1 MYEESNLQSEV
12 IRDLFAFMEKA
23 KNAVSKDLSI
33 DGKSFENY
41 RLMPNQYLYFINFTT
56 SEIPYHKHL
65 DKVLGY
71 TEKVD
76 MPLLM
81 NMVHPDDVRV
91 VTKVSEATLA
101 YLMKSKIKDTF
112 AINLSI
118 SNRTRKKDGTY
129 IKILRQ
135 MTIVDT
141 DDKGNILSSVAICSD
156 ISDIKASDEVT
167 YKLEGPN
174 SHIFYEIL
182 EDILD
187 TPLQPELTDR
197 EIEIVRLLA
206 KGNSSK
212 EIANELYISK
222 NTVTTHRKN
231 MMNKLEA
238 TNVVDLVL
246 KSRVVI

>member
-1 MYEESNLQSEV
+1 
-12 IRDLFAFMEKA
+12 
-23 KNAVSKDLSI
+23 
-33 DGKSFENY
+33 
-41 RLMPNQYLYFINFTT
+41 LMPNQYLYFINFTT
-56 SEIPYHKHL
+56 SEIPYHKNL
-65 DKVLGY
+65 RKVLGY

-81 NMVHPDDVRV
+81 NMVHPDDVRT

-101 YLMKSKIKDTF
+101 YLMKCKLKDTF
-112 AINLSI
+112 AINLTI

-135 MTIVDT
+135 MTIVDIDT
-141 DDKGNILSSVAICSD
+141 NGNVLSTVAICSD
-156 ISDIKASDEVT
+156 ISVIKPSDEVT
-167 YKLEGPN
+167 YKLDGPR

-182 EDILD
+182 EELID
-187 TPLQPELTDR
+187 TPLQPNLTDR

-212 EIANELYISK
+212 EIANELYISQ

>member
-1 MYEESNLQSEV
+1 MYEESKLQSEV

-23 KNAVSKDLSI
+23 KNAVSKDESL

-41 RLMPNQYLYFINFTT
+41 PLMPNQYLYYINFTT
-56 SEIPYHKHL
+56 SKVAYHRNL
-65 DKVLGY
+65 EKVLGY
-71 TEKVD
+71 SEKID

-81 NMVHPDDVRV
+81 NIVHPDDVRV

-101 YLMKSKIKDTF
+101 YIMKSKIKDPFT
-112 AINLSI
+112 INLSI

-129 IKILRQ
+129 LKILRQ
-135 MTIVDT
+135 MTIADA
-141 DDKGNILSSVAICSD
+141 DKDGNILTSVAICSD
-156 ISDIKASDEVT
+156 ISDIKVSDDVT

-174 SHIFYEIL
+174 SHIFTEIL
-182 EDILD
+182 EELID
-187 TPLQPELTDR
+187 TPLQPNLTER

-206 KGNSSK
+206 KGSSSK
-212 EIANELYISK
+212 EIASELYISH

-231 MMNKLEA
+231 MMHKLEA